1 MARSDAEAEAGRTVP
16 WSEARARLLAIQ
28 AELEAGANAIGRAA
42 QRERH
47 AVKNSKMRNQK
58 RMGPKAVEAEV
69 LATARDLAAALR
81 KVGVVVDFRTGDLGP
96 DLAAVDHPLPK
107 AR

>member
-1 MARSDAEAEAGRTVP
+1 
-16 WSEARARLLAIQ
+16 
-28 AELEAGANAIGRAA
+28 
-42 QRERH
+42 
-47 AVKNSKMRNQK
+47 MRNQK